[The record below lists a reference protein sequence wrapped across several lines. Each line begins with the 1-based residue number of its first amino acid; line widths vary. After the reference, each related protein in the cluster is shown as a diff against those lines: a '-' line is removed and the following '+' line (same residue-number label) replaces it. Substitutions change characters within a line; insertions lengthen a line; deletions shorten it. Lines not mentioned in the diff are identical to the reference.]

1 MGYKMKKSVGQI
13 IMENGLVEKAKLP
26 PNIQG
31 VTYNDGTIAINK
43 NLSPV
48 QQKIALSHERVHKDQ
63 ILRGDL
69 SYDDE
74 NIYWRGKKYPRKNM
88 KEGHP
93 KLQWEAEAYKKQ
105 TKK

>member
-1 MGYKMKKSVGQI
+1 MKKSVGQI

-31 VTYNDGTIAINK
+31 VTYDDGTIAINK
-43 NLSPV
+43 KLSPV
-48 QQKIALSHERVHKDQ
+48 QQKIALSHEKVHRDQ

-74 NIYWRGKKYPRKNM
+74 NIYWRGKK
-88 KEGHP
+88 
-93 KLQWEAEAYKKQ
+93 
-105 TKK
+105 